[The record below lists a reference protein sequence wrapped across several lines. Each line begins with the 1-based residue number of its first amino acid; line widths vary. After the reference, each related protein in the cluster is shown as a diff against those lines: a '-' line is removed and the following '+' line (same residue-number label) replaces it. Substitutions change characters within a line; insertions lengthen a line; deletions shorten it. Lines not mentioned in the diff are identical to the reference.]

1 VGVVINSTLD
11 NHESEPNMSQA
22 PKTAY
27 KKGEKRPNQGRPKGV
42 LNKNNQQIRDIIVQT
57 LDNLGG
63 TQYLQEVAISHPA
76 AFMSLIGKTMPL
88 QVTGEGGGPIEQS
101 IRVTFR
107 GS

>member
-1 VGVVINSTLD
+1 MTTT
-11 NHESEPNMSQA
+11 

-63 TQYLQEVAISHPA
+63 TEYLMEVARSHPA

-88 QVTGEGGGPIEQS
+88 QVVGDKENPLKLEFS
-101 IRVTFR
+101 WK
-107 GS
+107 

>member
-1 VGVVINSTLD
+1 MTTT
-11 NHESEPNMSQA
+11 
-22 PKTAY
+22 PKTVY

-63 TQYLQEVAISHPA
+63 TEYLMEVARSHPA

-88 QVTGEGGGPIEQS
+88 QVVGDKENPLKLEFS
-101 IRVTFR
+101 WK
-107 GS
+107 

>member
-1 VGVVINSTLD
+1 MTTT
-11 NHESEPNMSQA
+11 

-63 TQYLQEVAISHPA
+63 TKYLMEVARSHPA

-88 QVTGEGGGPIEQS
+88 QVVGDKENPLKLEFS
-101 IRVTFR
+101 WK
-107 GS
+107 